1 MSLNPVKLIYQ
12 FNQKAGLL
20 EAGYIDEKECA
31 FPIEEMLEALNT
43 TSLCDT
49 LGVPGA
55 NPKMLSRRIMS
66 LASTPMSITDL
77 DRLDKHLDAIVY
89 CFGSIF
95 KLGLTPQQALAA
107 LEIVA
112 QANMQKLS
120 VGTDDHG
127 KQMKPTNFVGP
138 EEKLQAILDKRES

>member
-1 MSLNPVKLIYQ
+1 MSLNPVKLIYK
-12 FNQKAGLL
+12 FNKEAGLL
-20 EAGYIDEKECA
+20 DTDYIDEKECA

-49 LGVPGA
+49 LGTPNA
-55 NPKMLSRRIMS
+55 NPKLLSRRIMALTS
-66 LASTPMSITDL
+66 VPMDITEL
-77 DRLDKHLDAIVY
+77 DRLDKHLDTIVY
-89 CFGSIF
+89 SFGSIF
-95 KLGLTPQQALAA
+95 KLGLTPQQAIAA

-127 KQMKPTNFVGP
+127 KQMKPVNFIGP
-138 EEKLQAILDKRES
+138 EERLQALLDKREL